1 MAPKHRYTLFS
12 MMKDE
17 GHSLVEWVAYHHMIG
32 FDNIC
37 VYTNDC
43 GDGTDEMLIRLQEMG
58 YCQHFRNDVPEGGR
72 PQPNALRLARK
83 NDEILDSEWI
93 MVMDADEFVSIKTGD
108 HTLKALMA
116 EIPKDAWAI
125 AMTWQFFG
133 SGDILDWD
141 PGLVTEAYTRC
152 APAKFRKGWGVKTMF
167 RPASDVAFGI
177 HRPKVKGGDKNP
189 DNIAAMLGRKWV
201 NGSGKEM
208 PKEFNLSGWRS
219 TSPTIGRDL
228 VELNHYAV
236 KSYEAYLL
244 RRVRGNVNNKV
255 GKYNAEYFAIFDRN
269 EMVEL
274 NAQRLG
280 ARTRDVM
287 AKIREDATI
296 RTLEAR
302 AMAFHKERVKLLRDS
317 GEYEEWVSELRDAGR
332 TPIDQLDDVLFTH
345 HLPKEWQV
353 KVKEMQA
360 QGVPNKEIANYIHGS
375 KTARKTARRA
385 AMAEAAAQTGA
396 EDVTVTTH
404 GGDTVSNAARRHREA
419 LEATKLAAGK
429 G

>member
-1 MAPKHRYTLFS
+1 

-17 GHSLVEWVAYHHMIG
+17 GHSLIEWVAYHHMIG

-43 GDGTDEMLIRLQEMG
+43 TDGTDDMLIRLQEMG
-58 YCQHFRNDVPEGGR
+58 YCQHFRNDVPEGGK
-72 PQPNALRLARK
+72 PQPNALRLARS
-83 NDEILDSEWI
+83 NQEILESEWI
-93 MVMDADEFVSIKTGD
+93 MVMDADEFVSIKCGD
-108 HTLKALMA
+108 NTLHSLMK
-116 EIPKDAWAI
+116 EIPSDAWAI

-133 SGDILDWD
+133 SGDILDWN
-141 PGLVTEAYTRC
+141 PGLVSESYTRC
-152 APAKFRKGWGVKTMF
+152 APFKFRKGWGVKTMF
-167 RPASDVAFGI
+167 RPSPDVAFGI

-189 DNIAAMLGRKWV
+189 EAIAAMLERRWV
-201 NGSGKEM
+201 NGSGKDM

-269 EMVEL
+269 EATEL
-274 NAQRLG
+274 NLHNLG
-280 ARTRDVM
+280 PRTRQVM
-287 AKIREDATI
+287 HVLRQDKKLAKMEQDA
-296 RTLEAR
+296 LKFHEAR
-302 AMAFHKERVKLLRDS
+302 VKTLREA
-317 GEYEEWVSELRDAGR
+317 GEYGPWVAELRDAGR

-345 HLPKEWQV
+345 HLPKEWQA

-360 QGVPNKEIANYIHGS
+360 KGVPNKEIANFIHGS
-375 KTARKTARRA
+375 KTARKTERRA
-385 AMAEAAAQTGA
+385 AMAAAAEAT
-396 EDVTVTTH
+396 DLNITTH
-404 GGDTVSNAARRHREA
+404 GGDTVEDAAKRHHQQLERA
-419 LEATKLAAGK
+419 KLEAGK
-429 G
+429 A

>member
-1 MAPKHRYTLFS
+1 MAPKHKYTLFS

-17 GHSLVEWVAYHHMIG
+17 GHSLIEWVAYHHMIG

-58 YCQHFRNDVPEGGR
+58 YCQHFRNDVPEGGK
-72 PQPNALRLARK
+72 PQPNALRLARS
-83 NDEILDSEWI
+83 NQEILDSEWI

-108 HTLKALMA
+108 NSLHALMK
-116 EIPKDAWAI
+116 EIPEDAWAI

-133 SGDILDWD
+133 SADILDWN
-141 PGLVTEAYTRC
+141 PGLVTEAYTKC
-152 APAKFRKGWGVKTMF
+152 APFKFRKGWGVKTMF
-167 RPASDVAFGI
+167 RPSPDVAFGI

-189 DNIAAMLGRKWV
+189 EAIAAMLERRWV
-201 NGSGKEM
+201 NGSGQDM

-269 EMVEL
+269 EADERNVADL
-274 NAQRLG
+274 A
-280 ARTRDVM
+280 ARTKDVM
-287 AKIREDATI
+287 AVLRSDA
-296 RTLEAR
+296 RLAELEAT
-302 AMAFHKERVKLLRDS
+302 ALEFHEAKVKTLREA
-317 GEYEEWVSELRDAGR
+317 GEYGPWVAELRDAGR

-345 HLPKEWQV
+345 HLPKEWQA

-360 QGVPNKEIANYIHGS
+360 KGVPNKEIAKFIHGS
-375 KTARKTARRA
+375 KTARKTERRA
-385 AMAEAAAQTGA
+385 AMAAAAQA
-396 EDVTVTTH
+396 EVGITTH
-404 GGDTVSNAARRHREA
+404 GGDTVEDAAKRHTAQLERAKAEA
-419 LEATKLAAGK
+419 SKT
-429 G
+429 